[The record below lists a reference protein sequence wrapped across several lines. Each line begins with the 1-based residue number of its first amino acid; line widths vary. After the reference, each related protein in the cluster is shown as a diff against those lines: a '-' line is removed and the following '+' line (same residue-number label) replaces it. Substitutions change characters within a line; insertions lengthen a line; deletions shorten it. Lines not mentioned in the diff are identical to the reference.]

1 MYYKRKIDDQLD
13 SWLKGDDKT
22 PILLVGVRQCGKTE
36 SIKEFAKR
44 NNLQLIN
51 INFWTH
57 PEYCSIFDNSLDPKT
72 LISNISLRFPKYSM
86 NPGTTLLFFDEIQDC
101 PRARL
106 SLKFFKE
113 DSKYKVISSG
123 SFLGIN
129 GYIKGDATPIPV
141 GAENIIEMK
150 TMDFEEFLW
159 ANNYT
164 SEQIDYL
171 FNQFK
176 TRKPIDSFTHGV
188 YKKLFIQYACVSGF
202 PKAVASFVETKNM
215 GKSYKVLKNIIS
227 EMKADFGRRK
237 NKKGELVFSTSEI
250 SRIENVYDLIPYFLA
265 KENKR
270 FIVSK
275 IKKGLQYDKNDAIEY
290 LRQAHIVEKVYNL
303 EIPSLPLTIE
313 ISHRSLNF
321 SQLI

>member
-1 MYYKRKIDDQLD
+1 
-13 SWLKGDDKT
+13 
-22 PILLVGVRQCGKTE
+22 
-36 SIKEFAKR
+36 
-44 NNLQLIN
+44 
-51 INFWTH
+51 
-57 PEYCSIFDNSLDPKT
+57 
-72 LISNISLRFPKYSM
+72 
-86 NPGTTLLFFDEIQDC
+86 
-101 PRARL
+101 
-106 SLKFFKE
+106 
-113 DSKYKVISSG
+113 
-123 SFLGIN
+123 
-129 GYIKGDATPIPV
+129 
-141 GAENIIEMK
+141 MK

-275 IKKGLQYDKNDAIEY
+275 IKNGLQYDKNDAIEY
-290 LRQAHIVEKVYNL
+290 LRQAILLKKC
-303 EIPSLPLTIE
+303 TI
-313 ISHRSLNF
+313 
-321 SQLI
+321 